1 MLFILSHNETENN
14 IVSLYFSFFCH
25 LLIYSSKQP
34 FTTRGQTEKQ
44 TGVDIG
50 RNNVEKVCTGS
61 YHRCTG
67 EERES
72 KKDSN
77 RISFRKKKK
86 LKLFNF

>member
-14 IVSLYFSFFCH
+14 IVSLSLSFFCH
-25 LLIYSSKQP
+25 LLIYSSKQL

-44 TGVDIG
+44 TGDDIG
-50 RNNVEKVCTGS
+50 RNNVDKVCTGN

-72 KKDSN
+72 KKK
-77 RISFRKKKK
+77 ILIGLVFLKK
-86 LKLFNF
+86 N

>member
-14 IVSLYFSFFCH
+14 IIVSLYLSFFCH

-44 TGVDIG
+44 TDDDIR
-50 RNNVEKVCTGS
+50 RNNVEKVCKGS
-61 YHRCTG
+61 YHRCTR

-72 KKDSN
+72 TKDSK
-77 RISFRKKKK
+77 RRLIG
-86 LKLFNF
+86 